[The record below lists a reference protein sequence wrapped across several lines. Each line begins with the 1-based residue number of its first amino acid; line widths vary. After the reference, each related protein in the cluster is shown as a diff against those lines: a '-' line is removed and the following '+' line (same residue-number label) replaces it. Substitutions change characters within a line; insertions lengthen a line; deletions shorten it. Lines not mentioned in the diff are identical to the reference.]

1 MTRRFDPRTRST
13 WRWGGALAA
22 MLVVQSLV
30 MTAAFW
36 MLANGSHRRAIEHA
50 LGEDCAF
57 FALTPAEERPEELR
71 EKLTRDIHRDRFLGL
86 FDARGRLIAGNIARL
101 PTAPSKGRSF
111 IANLAPTELP
121 GKRSDEAR

>member
-1 MTRRFDPRTRST
+1 MCLTRRFDPRTRST

-50 LGEDCAF
+50 LGEAHHQLAAHWVAQYRSV
-57 FALTPAEERPEELR
+57 FAS
-71 EKLTRDIHRDRFLGL
+71 
-86 FDARGRLIAGNIARL
+86 
-101 PTAPSKGRSF
+101 PSLADNADMASF
-111 IANLAPTELP
+111 N
-121 GKRSDEAR
+121 